1 MKTMKISKLIIIAV
15 IVLTVFS
22 QCKSQKKNNKE
33 TIVEIETTMGNL
45 KVKLYDETPEHKNNF
60 LKLIDEKFYEGVLF
74 HRVIADFM
82 IQAGDPD
89 SKTAQEG
96 QALGSGGPGYTI
108 PAEFNPKFIHK
119 KGALSAARTGDQVN
133 PEKRSSGSQFYIVQ
147 GSIFNDEQL
156 TQMETQSEMNQL
168 LPFIR
173 TYIQNPENES
183 IQKEIANFQNTR
195 NEKGL
200 DSLINII
207 TEIVKKEHPEIKSLK
222 YTEEQKNIYKTIGGT
237 PHLDGAYTVFGEVVE
252 GLDIIDKIASVK
264 RDKND
269 RPIDDIKIISM
280 KIIK

>member
-1 MKTMKISKLIIIAV
+1 MKISKLIIIAV